1 MNFVTFDASY
11 VSKLRAGDAP
21 TEQHFIAYF
30 SELMLLKLRP
40 RLRMPEQIEDVKQ
53 ETFSRTLSLIR
64 SEGGLRHAERLGP
77 LVNSICN
84 NVLMEQYRV
93 SNRAETLED
102 EVAERLIEATP
113 DALSKVISEDT
124 RNLVRNVLA
133 GMNERDRSLLRA
145 VFLEERDK
153 DEVCTEL
160 GVDRD
165 YLRVL
170 LHRAKGSFRTVYSKR
185 VNMKNTIETAGG
197 SRPAAL

>member
-1 MNFVTFDASY
+1 MNFETFDASY
-11 VSKLRAGDAP
+11 VNKLRAGDAP
-21 TEQHFIAYF
+21 TEQHFVDYF
-30 SELMLLKLRP
+30 SELILLKLRT
-40 RLRMPEQIEDVKQ
+40 RLRRPEQIEDVKQ
-53 ETFSRTLSLIR
+53 ETFSRALSLIR

-93 SNRAETLED
+93 SGRVEALPD
-102 EVAERLIEATP
+102 EVAERLVETRP
-113 DALSKVISEDT
+113 NALNKVIADDT
-124 RNLVRNVLA
+124 RRVVRRVLDDL
-133 GMNERDRSLLRA
+133 NERDRGLLRA

-170 LHRAKGSFRTVYSKR
+170 LHRAKGSFREVYSKKFDR
-185 VNMKNTIETAGG
+185 KAYD
-197 SRPAAL
+197 